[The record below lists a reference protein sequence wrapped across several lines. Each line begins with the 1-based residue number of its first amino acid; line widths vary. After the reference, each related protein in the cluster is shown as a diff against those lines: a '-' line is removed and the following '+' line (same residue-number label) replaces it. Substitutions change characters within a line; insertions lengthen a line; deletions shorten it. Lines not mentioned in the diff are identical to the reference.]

1 MQLVQ
6 KTSNFRLLYAPKDN
20 VYNNIVA
27 YVEKYKVTHNSRL
40 PILSQK
46 VCLISSKKGPTLA
59 CQP

>member
-27 YVEKYKVTHNSRL
+27 YIEKYKVTHNSRL
-40 PILSQK
+40 PEINILAWRFITAS
-46 VCLISSKKGPTLA
+46 
-59 CQP
+59 